1 VSVRLYSHYVRPHR
15 EFAAPVWSPMDIKRQ
30 RMIGKSADGS
40 GVNGTWAD
48 RNNLRGKTESAGPD
62 DPGGMKAQALHDADL
77 QESAREGK
85 SED

>member
-1 VSVRLYSHYVRPHR
+1 ML
-15 EFAAPVWSPMDIKRQ
+15 
-30 RMIGKSADGS
+30 GKSEDES
-40 GVNGTWAD
+40 GVNGKWAD
-48 RNNLRGKTESAGPD
+48 RNNLRRKTESAWPD